1 MRRNTRNEI
10 TAILA
15 GILIAMA
22 CIALICSCRTQKE
35 STDELSTE
43 QKFNELSQLTDVS
56 RYIQNRTRLTVSADS
71 SSMHTHIRI
80 RLYDTSKEGC
90 PLLQDTEIDTQK
102 TELSESETTEHGTGE
117 ASDSTVIRKEAEL
130 NGSLYH
136 RNEKETIAGSDRVVS
151 MQLIAGAATAVI
163 LIVLILLWYL
173 RRSIPP

>member
-35 STDELSTE
+35 STDELRTE
-43 QKFNELSQLTDVS
+43 QKYSALSQLTDVS
-56 RYIQNRTRLTVSADS
+56 RYIQERTRLTVSADS
-71 SSMHTHIRI
+71 SNTHTHIRI

-90 PLLQDTEIDTQK
+90 PLLQDTEIDTEK
-102 TELSESETTEHGTGE
+102 TELSETETTEHGSGE
-117 ASDSTVIRKEAEL
+117 ASDTTVIRNEAEL

-136 RNEKETIAGSDRVVS
+136 RTDEETTAGSDRVVS